1 MNFILTGYI
10 FRSII
15 LKKVL
20 KTTLTGE
27 IKRKL
32 FNDSE
37 SFFLI
42 HNTIIDKT
50 YVFVLIRFDG

>member
-1 MNFILTGYI
+1 MNFIPIGCI

-20 KTTLTGE
+20 KTTLIGE
-27 IKRKL
+27 TKRKL

-50 YVFVLIRFDG
+50 SVFALIWFDG